1 MLDYL
6 TTSSRRA
13 LRRGRRAFTKEVD
26 VGDARIFV
34 DHGFQWDGANNVW
47 LTRARASFVLGVGP
61 AFDIRPRGFLS
72 RVLGIELGSPSGDP
86 CFDDFFVVRSA
97 DVART
102 YEALTTRVRSL
113 LAMSFDDARLVSDG
127 NMVVLW
133 READFGRESDAAL
146 AIELVSEIVQYRSDA
161 MTATRAIPGS
171 LYVPASGAWD
181 ARRPPALYTRTPAPV
196 RIAPTARN
204 GRPVMS
210 ASAACGRSAPRFSL
224 ELDGRGGVEGPLGL
238 FPTSVAAA
246 VAGVG
251 RCTIECDTAEVALT
265 WPTLETDR
273 HRLMAGAALISAFAR
288 TQSSGLYR

>member
-26 VGDARIFV
+26 IGEARIFV

-47 LTRARASFVLGVGP
+47 LTRARASYVLGVGP
-61 AFDIRPRGFLS
+61 AFDIRPRGFFS
-72 RVLGIELGSPSGDP
+72 RVFGIELGKPSGDP
-86 CFDDFFVVRSA
+86 CFDDFFVVRTG

-113 LAMSFDDARLVSDG
+113 LATSFDDARLVSDG

-133 READFGRESDAAL
+133 READFGRESDADL
-146 AIELVSEIVQYRSDA
+146 AIELVNEIVTYRSA
-161 MTATRAIPGS
+161 CMAATRAIPGS

-181 ARRPPALYTRTPAPV
+181 TRRTPALYTRTPAPV
-196 RIAPTARN
+196 RIAPLDQS
-204 GRPVMS
+204 GVPVMS
-210 ASAACGRSAPRFSL
+210 ASAACGRTAEEFSL
-224 ELDGRGGVEGPLGL
+224 KLDGKGGVEGPVGM
-238 FPTSVAAA
+238 FPPSVAAA
-246 VAGVG
+246 VTEVG
-251 RCTIECDTAEVALT
+251 RCAIECDTAEVTLT
-265 WPTLETDR
+265 WPNLETDR